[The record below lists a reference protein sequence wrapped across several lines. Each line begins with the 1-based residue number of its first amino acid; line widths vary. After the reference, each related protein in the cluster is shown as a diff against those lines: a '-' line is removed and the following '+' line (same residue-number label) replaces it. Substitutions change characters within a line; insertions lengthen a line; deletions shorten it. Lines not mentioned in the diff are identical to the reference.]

1 MLRAAIPGWGQSL
14 PAGGRSWG
22 QGLDFYPL
30 DQLSSPRRQVG
41 FFAQDETFPG
51 RNLPPAFCNPLS
63 GCFGPLTVG
72 LEGARFPGGLW
83 DRTVGVFCFFFSCA
97 FHLH

>member
-41 FFAQDETFPG
+41 FLLKMRHFLGGICPLPFATSF
-51 RNLPPAFCNPLS
+51 L
-63 GCFGPLTVG
+63 
-72 LEGARFPGGLW
+72 
-83 DRTVGVFCFFFSCA
+83 GV
-97 FHLH
+97 LDP